1 MDKDKIRNKNIKGC
15 VICQNLDISKIVD
28 PIIFNA
34 EMAAKDLREKLINQH
49 GLFVEMS
56 EIRAHARHVFIEEF
70 EIPTKCKTE
79 LKRINDT
86 SNKELVAEVLSRT
99 NILLQKLIDEGKEST
114 LEFYKLLKEKMS
126 LLSLKAKIDGEI
138 SDGVVMVPE
147 WIKKIDD
154 D

>member
-1 MDKDKIRNKNIKGC
+1 MFMI
-15 VICQNLDISKIVD
+15 LL
-28 PIIFNA
+28 A
-34 EMAAKDLREKLINQH
+34 
-49 GLFVEMS
+49 
-56 EIRAHARHVFIEEF
+56 
-70 EIPTKCKTE
+70 TKCKTE

-86 SNKELVAEVLSRT
+86 SNKELVAEELSRT